1 MCQQISDNPLG
12 YIPSQIFMEVAIVVN
27 NIHLLMD
34 CFNLIEDSF
43 GSRFV
48 HMVDH
53 VLIYELQISSQNDI
67 EIYGASEAIHVISTE
82 CVNYL
87 RERSSDCNEIEQ
99 LVTADLSVCFR
110 PIGEGLEIGMNPFL
124 QI

>member
-1 MCQQISDNPLG
+1 
-12 YIPSQIFMEVAIVVN
+12 
-27 NIHLLMD
+27 MD

>member
-1 MCQQISDNPLG
+1 MI
-12 YIPSQIFMEVAIVVN
+12 
-27 NIHLLMD
+27 
-34 CFNLIEDSF
+34 
-43 GSRFV
+43 
-48 HMVDH
+48 DH

-99 LVTADLSVCFR
+99 LITADLSVCFR
-110 PIGEGLEIGMNPFL
+110 PIGEGLEIGVNPFL